1 MAVRKKLVAGNWK
14 MHGSCELVTTMA
26 SAIWQYQTQHTAAAD
41 IALFPPAIYLPM
53 MAQQCAGTTI
63 AYGAQ
68 NVSEHE
74 KGAYTGELAI
84 SMLVEFGCHYV
95 ILGHSERR
103 TLFGE
108 NSAIIAQKVAR
119 TLTTAITPIICIGET
134 LAEYEAGATL
144 SVLHQQL
151 QAVLDLPQG
160 IQVFERAIIA
170 YEPVW
175 AIGTG
180 KTATPEQAQ
189 TVHSKLREFLAQYS
203 AAVAEHVKILYG
215 GSVKPDNAAA
225 LAAMSDIDGFLV
237 GGAALDPQ
245 QFVSIINSV
254 K

>member
-1 MAVRKKLVAGNWK
+1 MTSRKKLVAGNWK
-14 MHGSCELVTTMA
+14 MHGSCELVTTMVH
-26 SAIWQYQTQHTAAAD
+26 AIQQYQAQHTVAAD
-41 IALFPPAIYLPM
+41 IALFPPAIYLPL
-53 MAQQCAGTTI
+53 MAQQCANTAI

-68 NVSEHE
+68 NISEHE

-84 SMLVEFGCHYV
+84 SMLAELGCQYV

-103 TLFGE
+103 ALYGE
-108 NSAIIAQKVAR
+108 TSAIIAQKVAR

-134 LAEYEAGATL
+134 LAEYEADATL
-144 SVLHQQL
+144 KVLHQQL
-151 QAVLDLPQG
+151 QAILDLPQG
-160 IQVFERAIIA
+160 IQTFERAVIA

-189 TVHSKLREFLAQYS
+189 NVHSKLREFLAQYS

-225 LAAMSDIDGFLV
+225 LAAMPDIDGFLV

-245 QFVSIINSV
+245 QFISIISSV